1 MSYRLPRS
9 ILPSRYQ
16 VEIQPDLA
24 TSRFSGTVIVTAEV
38 MEATNQLVCNVADLE
53 LSNVAIDGTAAS
65 FSIDDDT
72 EQLIVDLGSERAPGE
87 ITFSA
92 SFTGELND
100 SLKGFYRSTFAD
112 DDGTEHT
119 IATTQF
125 QSTDARRAFPC
136 WDEPD
141 MKATFAITLVVD
153 PQFAAVSNGAEVGR
167 TERGDLVAVEFA
179 ETMPMSTY
187 LVAFV
192 VGPLE
197 FSETAFA
204 GDVPVRIVHRPGK
217 AHLTAFALEVA
228 VAALEYFEEY
238 YGIAYPT
245 DKLDM
250 IALPD
255 FAMGAMENL
264 GCVTY
269 REILLLV
276 DPDSATQPELQN
288 VCDVINH
295 ELAHMWFGDLVT
307 MGWWNGIWLNEA
319 FATFMEMK
327 ATDNFR
333 PEWQRWTSFG
343 ISRSAAFDIDS
354 LEATRPIE
362 FPVISPA
369 DAEGMFDLLT
379 YEKGAAVV
387 RMLEQWLGEDTF
399 RNGIRHYL
407 QKHLYKNT
415 ETHDL
420 WDALEH
426 IAERPVTTAMET
438 WIFQGGYPVIE
449 LSTDDDGG
457 DHICQRRFSYT
468 GNAEAATWS
477 VPVGVRTEDGTV
489 TTVELH
495 EEKTALPVAA
505 SSIASFNHS
514 GNGFYR
520 VKLPSERLALFG
532 QNGVGD
538 LAPVERFGLVDD
550 TWSLTLAGETSLAD
564 FLALT
569 KGYRGEDDV
578 SVWQRVTGA
587 LGFIDHVANDADR
600 NALGAAIVDLVS
612 PARNILGDEPGAGE
626 SDRTSQLRGTLLATV
641 GTLSPAN
648 SDERSA
654 ALARARAVLATENP
668 DAELRSAAVKIVAA
682 NGTADD
688 FASFRSGFEN
698 ATDPQAEIRNL
709 YALPGF
715 PGAEQIREVTAMAV
729 DGTIRSQNAP
739 FVLAQALMN
748 RRHGSMVWQTI
759 QTSWD
764 SLNEQFPTNTIVR
777 MLTGIRWLTN
787 ADTAADV
794 AAFFADRPLE
804 QGQKQLDQHLERLA
818 VNAAF
823 ADRVREQLSSSL

>member
-1 MSYRLPRS
+1 MNYRLPRT
-9 ILPSRYQ
+9 ILPSAYSI
-16 VEIQPDLA
+16 EISPDLGEH
-24 TSRFSGTVIVTAEV
+24 RFSGTVSVEAEV
-38 MEATNQLVCNVADLE
+38 METTNELRCNVADLE
-53 LSNVAIDGTAAS
+53 LSEVMIDGVEAPYT
-65 FSIDDDT
+65 IDEDS
-72 EQLIVDLGSERAPGE
+72 EQLIVDLGQDRSPGD

-92 SFTGELND
+92 SFSGELND
-100 SLKGFYRSTFAD
+100 TLKGFYRSTFTD
-112 DDGTEHT
+112 DDGVEHT
-119 IATTQF
+119 IGTTQF

-141 MKATFAITLVVD
+141 MKATFAITLVID
-153 PQFAAVSNGAEVGR
+153 PQFTAVSNGAETGR
-167 TERGDLVAVEFA
+167 SERDGGLVAVEFA
-179 ETMPMSTY
+179 KTMKMSTY

-197 FSETAFA
+197 ISETRFA

-217 AHLTAFALEVA
+217 GHLTTFALDVA

-276 DPDSATQPELQN
+276 DPESATQPELQN
-288 VCDVINH
+288 VADVINH

-354 LEATRPIE
+354 LESTRPIE

-399 RNGIRHYL
+399 RDGIRHYL
-407 QKHLYKNT
+407 NTHAYGNT
-415 ETHDL
+415 ETHHL
-420 WDALEH
+420 WDALE
-426 IAERPVTTAMET
+426 ATAGRPVTAAMET

-449 LSTDDDGG
+449 VEGE
-457 DHICQRRFSYT
+457 HICQRRFTYS
-468 GNAEAATWS
+468 GQGDAATWS
-477 VPVGVRTEDGTV
+477 VPVQVRDDTGAV

-495 EEKTALPVAA
+495 DDRTELPMAAA
-505 SSIASFNHS
+505 SLVTFNNA

-520 VKLPSERLALFG
+520 VKLDSDRLVALG
-532 QNGVGD
+532 TQGVGD
-538 LAPVERFGLVDD
+538 LPAVERFGLLDD
-550 TWSLTLAGETSLAD
+550 TWTMTLAGETDLAA
-564 FLALT
+564 FLGLLS
-569 KGYRGEDDV
+569 GYRTEDDV
-578 SVWQRVTGA
+578 SVWQRAIGA
-587 LGFIDHVANDADR
+587 LGFIDHVAAAGDR
-600 NALGAAIVDLVS
+600 DSLGERVDELISGARERLGA
-612 PARNILGDEPGAGE
+612 EPSSDE
-626 SDRTSQLRGTLLATV
+626 SDRTSQLRGTLLNAA
-641 GTLSPAN
+641 GTLTPAGSPT
-648 SDERSA
+648 RTSA
-654 ALARARAVLATENP
+654 IERAREVLAMDSP
-668 DAELRSAAVKIVAA
+668 DAELRSASVKVVAA
-682 NGTADD
+682 NGDDDD
-688 FASFRSGFEN
+688 FATFREGFES
-698 ATDPQAEIRNL
+698 AADPQSEMRYL
-709 YALPGF
+709 YALPSFSGE
-715 PGAEQIREVTAMAV
+715 AQIQTLIDMAL
-729 DGTIRSQNAP
+729 DGSIRSQNAP
-739 FVLAQALMN
+739 FVLAQAMMN
-748 RRHGSMVWQTI
+748 REHGPMVWSQVKS
-759 QTSWD
+759 SWD
-764 SLNEQFPTNTIVR
+764 QVNNQFPANTIVR
-777 MLTGIRWLTN
+777 MLTGVRWLTD
-787 ADTAADV
+787 AATSADV
-794 AAFFADRPLE
+794 AAFFSGREMP
-804 QGQKQLDQHLERLA
+804 QGQKQVDQHLERLA

-823 ADRVREQLSSSL
+823 RSRVVDGLGAAL